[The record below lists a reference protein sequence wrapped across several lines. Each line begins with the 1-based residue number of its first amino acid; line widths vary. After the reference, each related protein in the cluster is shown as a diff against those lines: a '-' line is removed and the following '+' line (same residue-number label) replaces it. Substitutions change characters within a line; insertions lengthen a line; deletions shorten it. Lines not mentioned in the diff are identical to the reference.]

1 MLNLVQHRK
10 IEVDERLCCF
20 SPAKLTHSSSKIVIL
35 GQFFVHNCF
44 FNLQ

>member
-10 IEVDERLCCF
+10 IEVHKRSCRF